1 MLSFWLCYSLPDL
14 GAAVGALIDEV
25 DLRHAP
31 MGLDV
36 SHVHR
41 EQSYATGADHRSCL
55 NFVVLD
61 VGWHVG
67 SPSQRKHG
75 KLQPRVNLPR
85 MTDADHQLLRTYK
98 EQPHNLGLCGFP
110 VTFWS
115 VKLSKRL
122 ALLPPLEGREPRPH
136 CVR

>member
-1 MLSFWLCYSLPDL
+1 DL

-25 DLRHAP
+25 DLRHTP

-36 SHVHR
+36 SDVHR
-41 EQSYATGADHRSCL
+41 EQSYATGADNRSCL

-75 KLQPRVNLPR
+75 KPQPRVNLPP
-85 MTDADHQLLRTYK
+85 MTDAHHQLLRTY
-98 EQPHNLGLCGFP
+98 EERPHNLRVWFSRNILLRQGFHAICR
-110 VTFWS
+110 VTS
-115 VKLSKRL
+115 
-122 ALLPPLEGREPRPH
+122 A
-136 CVR
+136 